1 MLRQVGEKFRNRS
14 LKFPGLI
21 SGCTMDWFQRWPKD
35 ALIAVSS
42 HFLGQYQIVSEDE
55 TKRQLIEM
63 MGTVHDGVAENCAT
77 YFQRSE
83 CPNALVLVVLV
94 TWECVKHHSGVCL
107 CLYVSLHMETK
118 RQLIEMMGTVHDGVA
133 VNCTTYFQRLEFTR
147 FFMLAIVER
156 LNHRSV
162 VCPSVCQSL
171 RPCLCPAAAPQY
183 RSSNSSTAASVRF
196 GLAGIFVHWA
206 FLYTSFEFVIDSL
219 SS

>member
-1 MLRQVGEKFRNRS
+1 
-14 LKFPGLI
+14 
-21 SGCTMDWFQRWPKD
+21 MDWFQRWPKD

-83 CPNALVLVVLV
+83 CPNVLVLVVLV

-162 VCPSVCQSL
+162 VCPSVFSLCVRVSVPQQHRNTAAATAAL
-171 RPCLCPAAAPQY
+171 RPAYVL
-183 RSSNSSTAASVRF
+183 AS
-196 GLAGIFVHWA
+196 LA
-206 FLYTSFEFVIDSL
+206 FLYTGHFCTLLLSL
-219 SS
+219 SLTRFLPED